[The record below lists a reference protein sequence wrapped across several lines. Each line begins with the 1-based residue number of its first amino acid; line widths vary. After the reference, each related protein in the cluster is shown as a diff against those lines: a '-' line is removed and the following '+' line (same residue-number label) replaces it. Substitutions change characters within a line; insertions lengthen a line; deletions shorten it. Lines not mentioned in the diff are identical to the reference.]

1 MKSEKVMY
9 RGLVYYMYFSGT
21 NSIGK
26 HQPILASKLE
36 DVGKKGFFLKLDEYM
51 EVVTLQE
58 LRNEKINQL
67 LGVENK

>member
-9 RGLVYYMYFSGT
+9 RGVVYYMYFSGI
-21 NSIGK
+21 NSTGK
-26 HQPILASKLE
+26 PQPIIASKLE
-36 DVGKKGFFLKLDEYM
+36 DVGKKGFFLTLEEYM

-67 LGVENK
+67 LDVENR

>member
-1 MKSEKVMY
+1 MKGEKVMY
-9 RGLVYYMYFSGT
+9 RGLVYYMYFSGK

-26 HQPILASKLE
+26 PQPILASKLE